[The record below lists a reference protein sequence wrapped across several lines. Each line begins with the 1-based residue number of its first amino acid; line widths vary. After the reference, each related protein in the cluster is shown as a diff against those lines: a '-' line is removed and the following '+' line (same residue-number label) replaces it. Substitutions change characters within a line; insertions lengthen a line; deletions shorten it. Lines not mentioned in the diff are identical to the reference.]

1 MSKSDGSTADYYKL
15 PAGCTE
21 PQDLIDQLMSADDA
35 SGLDFFKFAERA
47 SEEVLYAD
55 TDDYESVQIILALI
69 RGDTELA
76 LKMASRYEVP
86 LRKLAE
92 NMLKKH
98 IASQRQ

>member
-1 MSKSDGSTADYYKL
+1 MSKSDGS
-15 PAGCTE
+15 TE
-21 PQDLIDQLMSADDA
+21 PQDLIDQLMNADDA
-35 SGLDFFKFAERA
+35 SGLSFFKFAEQA
-47 SEEVLYAD
+47 SEEVLYTD
-55 TDDYESVQIILALI
+55 TDDYESVQIILALL

-98 IASQRQ
+98 IANQRQ